1 MTMAEATEGDTE
13 AADNIHPFPGAGGE
27 QPPRSRRRG
36 KDRRA
41 AARQA
46 KRRSKIKPDRDA
58 SAAKATPVS
67 ALPIAP
73 TITQSDVDDVTLPA
87 HATAPRWRNTPASQR
102 AAEQPPKRQPRYASI
117 PLAVIAY
124 GFFALGV
131 SINIWNAATGGPIA
145 NMILPAAMGVLA
157 EAVMFFL
164 SVRTISLP
172 LIGKLLAWAFLAF
185 VAAFALTNSL
195 RMASIVSADQ
205 AAVRA
210 DRQTEGVRTADQAIE
225 AARAKRDEACGRG
238 LGKTVACQ
246 SRQDEVTKREA
257 KQTQATTRVAAQAKP
272 ESADFAKLVAWVSNG
287 TLRPRRRGFRHALAV
302 LSHAPAP
309 GRRAGPDA
317 GPPMTGSRPSASSW

>member
-1 MTMAEATEGDTE
+1 MAQANDTDTTIGDD
-13 AADNIHPFPGAGGE
+13 DNVRPFPGAG
-27 QPPRSRRRG
+27 PDPKPRARRRG

-46 KRRSKIKPDRDA
+46 KKRSKIKSDRDA
-58 SAAKATPVS
+58 SAAKARLVYAP
-67 ALPIAP
+67 PIAP
-73 TITQSDVDDVTLPA
+73 TVTQSDVEDVTLPA
-87 HATAPRWRNTPASQR
+87 HARAARWRNAPASQR
-102 AAEQPPKRQPRYASI
+102 MAEQPPKRQPRYASI

-131 SINIWNAATGGPIA
+131 SINIWNAMTGGPIS

-164 SVRTISLP
+164 PERTISLP
-172 LIGKLLAWAFLAF
+172 LIGKLLAWAFLVF

-205 AAVRA
+205 AAARA
-210 DRQTEGVRTADQAIE
+210 DRQTEGVRTADQALE

-246 SRQDEVTKREA
+246 SRQAEVTKLEA
-257 KQTQATTRVAAQAKP
+257 KQTQVTNKVVAQAKP
-272 ESADFAKLVAWVSNG
+272 ESTDFAKLVAWLSNG
-287 TLRPRRRGFRHALAV
+287 TLRPGADDFDNLWLLFRTFLPQVGGLVLMLAR
-302 LSHAPAP
+302 L
-309 GRRAGPDA
+309 
-317 GPPMTGSRPSASSW
+317 

>member
-1 MTMAEATEGDTE
+1 MNMVEVTDSDIAAGD
-13 AADNIHPFPGAGGE
+13 NVHPFPSTTPE
-27 QPPRSRRRG
+27 PQPRRTVRS

-164 SVRTISLP
+164 PVRTISLP

-246 SRQDEVTKREA
+246 SRQAEVTKLEA
-257 KQTQATTRVAAQAKP
+257 KQTQVTNKVVAQAKP
-272 ESADFAKLVAWVSNG
+272 ESTDFAKLVAWLSNG
-287 TLRPRRRGFRHALAV
+287 TLRPGADDFDNLW
-302 LSHAPAP
+302 L
-309 GRRAGPDA
+309 
-317 GPPMTGSRPSASSW
+317 